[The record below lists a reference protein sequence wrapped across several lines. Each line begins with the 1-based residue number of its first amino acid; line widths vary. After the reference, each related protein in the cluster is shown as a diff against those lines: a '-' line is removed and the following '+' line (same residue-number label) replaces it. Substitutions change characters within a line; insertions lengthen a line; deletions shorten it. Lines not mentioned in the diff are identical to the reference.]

1 MSGAALPFSSELR
14 GIAPSGSCWRSNRNS
29 VAARAV
35 PRSPSASSPVK
46 ASYRSRANTSRYEP
60 KYDGSPPASTPAG
73 TDWPH
78 GLASDA
84 TIAPG
89 KVLSSLAFSTLADR

>member
-1 MSGAALPFSSELR
+1 M
-14 GIAPSGSCWRSNRNS
+14 
-29 VAARAV
+29 V
-35 PRSPSASSPVK
+35 P
-46 ASYRSRANTSRYEP
+46 E
-60 KYDGSPPASTPAG
+60 ASTPAG

-89 KVLSSLAFSTLADR
+89 NVLSSLAFSTLADR